1 MRDPES
7 DRMTIVVD
15 VLGAFL
21 TIDILSDRMRDRQK
35 DRSEKGRSYLLP
47 ARIRKNEKTSK
58 KQAEQNDL
66 SCCRIRQ
73 KPERLLRSYQHIRL

>member
-21 TIDILSDRMRDRQK
+21 TIDILSDRMTDRQK
-35 DRSEKGRSYLLP
+35 DR
-47 ARIRKNEKTSK
+47 I
-58 KQAEQNDL
+58 
-66 SCCRIRQ
+66 
-73 KPERLLRSYQHIRL
+73 